1 MLVKQSTPNR
11 ATRSSIL
18 SPKATLPCLI
28 CRTVFNVV
36 MELFRAMDDITGII
50 DALKDLGC
58 SLADDIDF
66 LHPDVCKGAL
76 DLYAV
81 SAV

>member
-1 MLVKQSTPNR
+1 
-11 ATRSSIL
+11 
-18 SPKATLPCLI
+18 
-28 CRTVFNVV
+28 
-36 MELFRAMDDITGII
+36 MELFRAMDDITAII

-81 SAV
+81 SVD